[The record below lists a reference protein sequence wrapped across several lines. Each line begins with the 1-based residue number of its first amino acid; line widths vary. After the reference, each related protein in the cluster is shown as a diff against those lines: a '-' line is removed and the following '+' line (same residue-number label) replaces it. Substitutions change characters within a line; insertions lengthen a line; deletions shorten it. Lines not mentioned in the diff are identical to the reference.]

1 MMRNFMQQRPQ
12 EQLLDIQQLEVII
25 KVLMMKL
32 NAWQKMLLIK
42 LTLQKEL
49 DQEKLFKM
57 LFQQLLVSHLN
68 QVKLKN

>member
-1 MMRNFMQQRPQ
+1 MQQRPQ